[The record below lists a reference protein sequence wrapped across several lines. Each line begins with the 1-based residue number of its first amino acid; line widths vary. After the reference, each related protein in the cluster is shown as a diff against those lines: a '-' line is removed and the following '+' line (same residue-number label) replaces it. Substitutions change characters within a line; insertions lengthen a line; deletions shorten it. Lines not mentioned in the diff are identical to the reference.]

1 VSVVIPVHGEQPFL
15 DEQLAALSGQT
26 YPGWWEVLV
35 ADNGCTPDTLA
46 TAQEW
51 VGQIRRLRVVD
62 ARSRPGANYARNEGV
77 SCAEGDLIAI
87 CDSDDVVEPDW
98 IDALVRAAADAELVG
113 GHLDVSRLN
122 STLVQ
127 AWRPS
132 PTEGGLPQGLDFL
145 PYVAGSN
152 CALWKDVYQ
161 AVGGCEEEGVGGGG
175 GDDVDLSWRVQLA
188 GGRVAFAADAV
199 VHYRLRS
206 DMRTMV
212 RQMVAYGVSSALLYR
227 RFREHGARRSPLGI
241 TIKHWI
247 RTVVRAPRMLR
258 YPASRGSWI
267 REVAFMVGRI
277 RGAWRHRV
285 IYW

>member
-1 VSVVIPVHGEQPFL
+1 VVIPVHGDQPFL
-15 DEQLAALSGQT
+15 DEQLEALSGQT
-26 YPGWWEVLV
+26 YAGWWEALV

-46 TAQEW
+46 TTQKW
-51 VGQIRRLRVVD
+51 IGLIPNLRVVD
-62 ARSRPGANYARNEGV
+62 ARSRPGANFARNEAV
-77 SCAEGDLIAI
+77 SRAEGDLIAI
-87 CDSDDVVEPDW
+87 CDSDDVVTPGW

-113 GHLDVSRLN
+113 GHLDISRLN
-122 STLVQ
+122 SALVQ

-132 PTEGGLPQGLDFL
+132 PTEAGLPDGLEFL

-152 CALWKDVYQ
+152 CALWKDVYE

-188 GGRVAFAADAV
+188 GGRIAFAADAI

-227 RFREHGARRSPLGI
+227 RFRAYGARRSPFVV
-241 TIKHWI
+241 TVKHWI
-247 RTVVRAPRMLR
+247 RTMMRAPKMLR
-258 YPASRGSWI
+258 HPASRGSWI
-267 REVAFMVGRI
+267 REVAFMLGRV